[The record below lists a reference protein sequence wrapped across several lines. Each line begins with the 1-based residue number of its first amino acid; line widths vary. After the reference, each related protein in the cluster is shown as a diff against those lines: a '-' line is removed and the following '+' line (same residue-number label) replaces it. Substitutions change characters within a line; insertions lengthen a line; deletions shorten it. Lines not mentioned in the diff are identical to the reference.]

1 MFSLR
6 NQMPQLTRVAVIGTT
21 LIILLVVVLGA
32 SSVMFLL
39 IGRYVM
45 FTLTILLFVIDL
57 IFLAVW
63 IHVFRRLLNE
73 NEDKNEDK
81 LCES

>member
-81 LCES
+81 LCKS